1 MVKNSNGGEPSR
13 NQSDFMRREPVRDV
27 AFNAVV
33 AALYFALTVSFEPIS
48 FGAIQFRIS
57 EILVLLCFWR
67 KDLIVG
73 LTIGC
78 VLSNAF
84 SFSYWD
90 ILIGSGATLVSCVF
104 MVYLSPRL
112 YVAALWPILFNGL
125 VVGAELTWLYPVFPE
140 YWQNALSVAGGEL
153 VVMAIGYVVW
163 LFLVRNKAFFR
174 LLKPN
179 AHASI
184 LY

>member
-1 MVKNSNGGEPSR
+1 MVKNSNTGEPTNDSK
-13 NQSDFMRREPVRDV
+13 NLPRREPVRDV
-27 AFNAVV
+27 AFNAIV

-57 EILVLLCFWR
+57 EVLVLLCFWR
-67 KDLIVG
+67 KDLVVG

-90 ILIGSGATLVSCVF
+90 ILIGSGATFISCLL

-112 YVAALWPILFNGL
+112 YIAAIWPVLFNGL
-125 VVGAELTWLYPVFPE
+125 IVGAELTWLYPVFPE

-153 VVMAIGYVVW
+153 VIMVLGYVLMV
-163 LFLVRNKAFFR
+163 LLVRNKGFFR

>member
-1 MVKNSNGGEPSR
+1 MVKNSNSGEPT
-13 NQSDFMRREPVRDV
+13 NDPKNLTRREPVRDV
-27 AFNAVV
+27 AFNAIV

-57 EILVLLCFWR
+57 EVLVLLCFWR
-67 KDLIVG
+67 KDLVVG

-90 ILIGSGATLVSCVF
+90 ILIGSGATLISCLF

-112 YVAALWPILFNGL
+112 YVAAIWPVLFNGL
-125 VVGAELTWLYPVFPE
+125 IVGAELTWLYPVFPE

-153 VVMAIGYVVW
+153 VIMVLGYVLWV
-163 LFLVRNKAFFR
+163 LLVRNKGFFR